1 MGVQRIA
8 VLTSLVA
15 FAGKF
20 YIIVCRRY
28 HIYPKLSPADKILTL
43 LQNAPYIF
51 TTVWSVIKGWLDP
64 VTVEKIKILGSG
76 YEKELKEH
84 VGIVLLMID
93 T

>member
-1 MGVQRIA
+1 MR
-8 VLTSLVA
+8 S
-15 FAGKF
+15 
-20 YIIVCRRY
+20 
-28 HIYPKLSPADKILTL
+28 ADGHSI

-84 VGIVLLMID
+84 VSWERKVVARQTI
-93 T
+93 